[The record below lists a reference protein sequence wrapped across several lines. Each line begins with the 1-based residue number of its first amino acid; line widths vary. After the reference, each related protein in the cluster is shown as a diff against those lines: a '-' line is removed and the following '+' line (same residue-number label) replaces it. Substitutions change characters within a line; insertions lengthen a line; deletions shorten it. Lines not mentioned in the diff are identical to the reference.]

1 LSKVEAGKLELSLSE
16 VDIRGLLNNSM
27 TMVKEKTLKHGIQLK
42 HSYDGIPDTLRIDER
57 KMKQVLYN
65 LLFNAVKFTSDSGE
79 VMLDARAIDG
89 VVRQGQ
95 RWHDNSDIQI
105 FEHPVDGS
113 QVDDD
118 RIKPCLQVSVVDTGI
133 GIASEDHERIFN
145 AFEQVEG
152 SKSRK
157 FQGTGLGL
165 SLTKK
170 LVELHGGKIW
180 VESDGLEKGST
191 FRFVIPVHQE

>member
-1 LSKVEAGKLELSLSE
+1 
-16 VDIRGLLNNSM
+16 
-27 TMVKEKTLKHGIQLK
+27 
-42 HSYDGIPDTLRIDER
+42 
-57 KMKQVLYN
+57 
-65 LLFNAVKFTSDSGE
+65 NALKFTSEGGE
-79 VMLDARAIDG
+79 VILDARAIDG

-95 RWHDNSDIQI
+95 RWRDKSGIQI

-113 QVDDD
+113 EADDAL
-118 RIKPCLQVSVVDTGI
+118 IKPCIQVSVTDTGI
-133 GIASEDHERIFN
+133 GIATDDHERIFN

-157 FQGTGLGL
+157 YEGTGLGL

-191 FRFVIPVHQE
+191 FRFVIPVYQA